1 MRYSYE
7 KIYFNTYDDLDGI
20 WFAGSDYQGDY
31 SGKEWRTEGT
41 AVTTVRGNKSVT
53 VYKDKYGKITGRSE
67 STTNSQGKTHTV
79 YRDQYGQ
86 RTGTSTT
93 STLKILERLLLQLR
107 SIVINTGSVRVQVPL
122 GKLAI
127 PPLQPIRISMEESKS
142 EETVRGSSFHE

>member
-1 MRYSYE
+1 MYKLST
-7 KIYFNTYDDLDGI
+7 YFFPLKVDFFLFYLQAQTI
-20 WFAGSDYQGDY
+20 KETIR
-31 SGKEWRTEGT
+31 GKNGELQGT

-67 STTNSQGKTHTV
+67 STTIPRERPIRYIVINMVK
-79 YRDQYGQ
+79 GQ
-86 RTGTSTT
+86 EPPQPA
-93 STLKILERLLLQLR
+93 LKILERLLLQLR
-107 SIVINTGSVRVQVPL
+107 SIVINTGSVRVRVPL

>member
-1 MRYSYE
+1 M
-7 KIYFNTYDDLDGI
+7 KKFILILMTTLMV
-20 WFAGSDYQGDY
+20 
-31 SGKEWRTEGT
+31 SGLQAQTIKETIRGKNGELQGT

-93 STLKILERLLLQLR
+93 SIKILERLLLQLR

-142 EETVRGSSFHE
+142 EETVRGSSLHE

>member
-1 MRYSYE
+1 M
-7 KIYFNTYDDLDGI
+7 KKFILILMTTLMV
-20 WFAGSDYQGDY
+20 
-31 SGKEWRTEGT
+31 SGLQAQTIKETIRGKNGELQGT

-93 STLKILERLLLQLR
+93 SIKIQERLLLQLR

>member
-1 MRYSYE
+1 M
-7 KIYFNTYDDLDGI
+7 KKFILILMTTLMV
-20 WFAGSDYQGDY
+20 
-31 SGKEWRTEGT
+31 SGLQAQTIKEIIRGKNGELQGT

-93 STLKILERLLLQLR
+93 SIKILERLLLQLR

-142 EETVRGSSFHE
+142 EETVRGSSLHE

>member
-1 MRYSYE
+1 M
-7 KIYFNTYDDLDGI
+7 KKFILILMTTLMV
-20 WFAGSDYQGDY
+20 
-31 SGKEWRTEGT
+31 SGLQAQTIKETIRGKNGELQGT

-67 STTNSQGKTHTV
+67 STTNSQGKPHTV
-79 YRDQYGQ
+79 YRDQYGKEQ
-86 RTGTSTT
+86 EPPQPA
-93 STLKILERLLLQLR
+93 LKILERLLLQLR

-122 GKLAI
+122 GKQAI

>member
-1 MRYSYE
+1 MYKLST
-7 KIYFNTYDDLDGI
+7 YFFPLKVDFFLFYLQAQTI
-20 WFAGSDYQGDY
+20 KETIR
-31 SGKEWRTEGT
+31 GKNGELQGT

-79 YRDQYGQ
+79 YRDQYGKGQ
-86 RTGTSTT
+86 EPPQPA
-93 STLKILERLLLQLR
+93 LKILECLLLQLR
-107 SIVINTGSVRVQVPL
+107 FIVINTGSVRVQVPL